1 MKKII
6 ALFAGLIITLHVMAA
21 GDRLGK
27 PQQVDGLNVY
37 IMSEPVD
44 GYYKLGQV
52 GSGTSSKLTDMLKQA
67 IKNVKKQYPDAEGV
81 IFDTEKNIGYGIKF
95 K

>member
-6 ALFAGLIITLHVMAA
+6 VTLSIAALSFTAMAA
-21 GDRLGK
+21 GDHLGK

-44 GYYKLGQV
+44 PYYKLGQV
-52 GSGTSSKLTDMLKQA
+52 GSGTSSKLNDMLKQA
-67 IKNVKKQYPDAEGV
+67 IKNVKKQYPDADGV
-81 IFDTEKNIGYGIKF
+81 IFDPEKNLGYGIKF

>member
-1 MKKII
+1 MKKLIL
-6 ALFAGLIITLHVMAA
+6 ALCVISLSLAVQAA
-21 GDRLGK
+21 GDHLSK
-27 PQQVDGLNVY
+27 PQQIDGLHVY

-44 GYYKLGQV
+44 AYYKLGQV
-52 GSGTSSKLTDMLKQA
+52 GSGTSSKLSEMLKQA

-81 IFDTEKNIGYGIKF
+81 IFDPEKNLGYGIKF

>member
-6 ALFAGLIITLHVMAA
+6 VLCLAVLMTASVFAA
-21 GDRLGK
+21 GDHLGK

-37 IMSEPVD
+37 VMSEPAD
-44 GYYKLGQV
+44 AYYKLGQV
-52 GSGTSSKLTDMLKQA
+52 GSGTSSKFSDMLKQA
-67 IKNVKKQYPDAEGV
+67 IKNVKKQYPDAEGI

>member
-6 ALFAGLIITLHVMAA
+6 LTCSIVALSIAAMAT
-21 GDRLGK
+21 GEHLGK
-27 PQQVDGLNVY
+27 PQVVDGLNVY

-44 GYYKLGQV
+44 AYYKLGQV
-52 GSGTSSKLTDMLKQA
+52 GSGTSSKLTEMIKMV
-67 IKNVKKQYPDAEGV
+67 IKNVKKQYPDADGV
-81 IFDTEKNIGYGIKF
+81 IFDPEKNLGYGIKF

>member
-1 MKKII
+1 MKKITLI
-6 ALFAGLIITLHVMAA
+6 LTLVVLSFAAIAA
-21 GDRLGK
+21 GDHLGK

-52 GSGTSSKLTDMLKQA
+52 GSGTSSKLNDMLKQA
-67 IKNVKKQYPDAEGV
+67 IKNVKKQYPDADGI
-81 IFDTEKNIGYGIKF
+81 IFDTEKNLGYDIKF

>member
-1 MKKII
+1 MKKFIV
-6 ALFAGLIITLHVMAA
+6 GLCLVAFSVSAMAA
-21 GDRLGK
+21 GDHLGK
-27 PQQVDGLNVY
+27 PHQVDGLSVF

-52 GSGTSSKLTDMLKQA
+52 GSGTSSKLAEMLRQA
-67 IKNVKKQYPDAEGV
+67 IKNVKKQYPDAEGI
-81 IFDTEKNIGYGIKF
+81 IFDTEKNLGYGIKF